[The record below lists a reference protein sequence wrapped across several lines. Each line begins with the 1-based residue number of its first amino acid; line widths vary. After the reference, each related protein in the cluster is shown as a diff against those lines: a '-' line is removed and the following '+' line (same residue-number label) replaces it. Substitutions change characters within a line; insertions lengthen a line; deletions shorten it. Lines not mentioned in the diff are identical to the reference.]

1 MAIITLRDGTKLSD
15 FGKPYF
21 VAELNTSHFGN
32 LDTAR
37 EMIRSAKDIGCDCV
51 KFQSWSTESLYS
63 KSYYDANPIAKR
75 LVSKFSLSDG
85 GLLELADYC
94 RTLDIGFASTPY
106 SRQEVDFLVDRCSVP
121 FVKVASME
129 LTNHP
134 FLDYIGRAGAAI
146 VLSTGMGDIDEIR
159 RAVDVIAATGNLNLC
174 ILHCL
179 SMYPAPPAVI
189 RLNNILGLREAFPDF
204 PIGYSDHSL
213 GSEIPA
219 ASIAL
224 GACLIEKHFTL
235 DRSKLGMDNQMATE
249 PEEMAAMIQACRNVH
264 SALGDKARVVPAD
277 ELAQR
282 AKMRRS
288 VVAARPISKGSRLT
302 LADLDAKRPGTGI
315 PPESIP
321 SLMGKTVLRDIA
333 ADTLILDGD
342 IAE

>member
-1 MAIITLRDGTKLSD
+1 MATITLRDGTRLGD

-37 EMIRSAKDIGCDCV
+37 EMIRSAKEIGCDCV

-63 KSYYDANPIAKR
+63 RSYYDANPIAKR
-75 LVSKFSLSDG
+75 LVSKFSLADDN
-85 GLLELADYC
+85 LLELANYC
-94 RTLDIGFASTPY
+94 KSLDIAFASTPY
-106 SRQEVDFLVDRCSVP
+106 SRREVDFLVDRCSVP
-121 FVKVASME
+121 FIKVASME

-134 FLDYIGRAGAAI
+134 FLDYIARTGSAI

-159 RAVDVIAATGNLNLC
+159 RAVDVIAATGNRQVC

-179 SMYPAPPAVI
+179 SIYPAPPEVI
-189 RLNNILGLREAFPDF
+189 RLNNILGLREAFPGF

-213 GSEIPA
+213 GLEIPA
-219 ASIAL
+219 AAIAL

-249 PEEMAAMIQACRNVH
+249 PGEMAAMIQACRNVH
-264 SALGDKARVVPAD
+264 VALGSKERIVPED

-282 AKMRRS
+282 SKMRRS
-288 VVAARPISKGSRLT
+288 VVASRNIAQGTRLT
-302 LADLDAKRPGTGI
+302 LADLDAKRPGTGMH
-315 PPESIP
+315 PALIP
-321 SLMGKTVLRDIA
+321 SLIGKIAQRDIP
-333 ADTLILDGD
+333 ADTLIHETD
-342 IAE
+342 IAA